1 MNKLML
7 NNEWAKMFAGLP
19 DEQAGRLI
27 KAAFACHMGE
37 DVEIDDPILA
47 AVFDMIESVIIQ
59 NRESY
64 EKTCERNA
72 ENGKKG
78 GRPKNPEEP
87 TKSEKTQSVSEKP
100 SRFLENPEKANRKE
114 EKRIEKNKDNN
125 KLPFG
130 EYGNVRMTAQEYE
143 KLSAEFG
150 AEKTDRAI
158 RFLDEYIGD
167 KGYKSKSHY
176 LAIRRWVFDAVDE
189 KKKPTAR
196 SGTPGR
202 FQNFQNRTDQDH
214 NDMVAKIIAM
224 NAGG

>member
-27 KAAFACHMGE
+27 KAAFACHLGE

-47 AVFDMIESVIIQ
+47 AVFDMIEEVIAQ

-72 ENGKKG
+72 ENGRKG

-87 TKSEKTQSVSEKP
+87 TESEKTQSVSEKP

-114 EKRIEKNKDNN
+114 EKRIEKNKDN
-125 KLPFG
+125 KLSFG
-130 EYGNVRMTAQEYE
+130 EYGNVRMTAKEYE

-150 AEKTDRAI
+150 EAKTDQAVK
-158 RFLDEYIGD
+158 FLDEYIGD

-189 KKKPTAR
+189 KKPTAR
-196 SGTPGR
+196 SGAPGR
-202 FQNFQNRTDQDH
+202 FQNFQNRTDQSH
-214 NDMVAKIIAM
+214 KDMVAKLIAM
-224 NAGG
+224 QTGG